1 MKTLFYVLRSL
12 LGLFLI
18 AGATSCAVSLFPK
31 KEEPTA
37 APAPSAK
44 EARRAVEFLLK
55 YPDFIREHREL
66 FPRDTVKIKV
76 PYLVPQIVVRTEYK
90 PVHDT
95 VYVAQDTHYLDTL
108 LVELDHSLTI
118 AQHEAAQ
125 AKIKALLLKR
135 PVLRD
140 TLRADTLGVHIKVWL
155 SGRNYKILIRRD
167 AIKGEA
173 AGQVV
178 TGGQSP
184 CPALPAP
191 ANYPFYNPA
200 GWPWWVVFLLGV
212 VVGVALL
219 RGVVE
224 IVWRLQNRHNA

>member
-12 LGLFLI
+12 LALVLM

-31 KEEPTA
+31 KTEPTA
-37 APAPSAK
+37 APAPSPK
-44 EARRAVEFLLK
+44 EARRAVEFLEK
-55 YPDFIREHREL
+55 YPDFVRQHREL

-76 PYLVPQIVVRTEYK
+76 PYTVPQIVVRTEYV
-90 PVHDT
+90 PQHDT

-108 LVELDHSLTI
+108 LVELDHSLTV

-125 AKIKALLLKR
+125 AKVRALLLKR

-140 TLRADTLGVHIKVWL
+140 TLRADTLGIHIKVWL

-167 AIKGEA
+167 AIRGDA

-191 ANYPFYNPA
+191 ADYPFYDPA
-200 GWPWWVVFLLGV
+200 GWPWWVVFLAGFLLS
-212 VVGVALL
+212 ALL
-219 RGVVE
+219 FRLVVE
-224 IVWRLQNRHNA
+224 IIYRAQPPGHA